1 MKPRT
6 SIELKI
12 FNINKLL
19 RQAEMGRITLQE
31 AQINRRIRKL
41 RDESEIGAMWADDLD
56 RKYIEMVKKMNN

>member
-19 RQAEMGRITLQE
+19 KQVEMGRITLQE